1 MNLSQLQPFFAITAF
16 AWNSVKRQKRLP
28 SEFVKNEYEYYKRR
42 LKPRTRFYKYNWLL
56 SRLTTRPKHIVKVPC
71 FSGITSTKKLMHLF

>member
-1 MNLSQLQPFFAITAF
+1 MQMSTFKTRTLIQISFIGGHNYKTVIRSNKSFTITNFFAIAAF

-42 LKPRTRFYKYNWLL
+42 LKPRTRFYKYN
-56 SRLTTRPKHIVKVPC
+56 
-71 FSGITSTKKLMHLF
+71 